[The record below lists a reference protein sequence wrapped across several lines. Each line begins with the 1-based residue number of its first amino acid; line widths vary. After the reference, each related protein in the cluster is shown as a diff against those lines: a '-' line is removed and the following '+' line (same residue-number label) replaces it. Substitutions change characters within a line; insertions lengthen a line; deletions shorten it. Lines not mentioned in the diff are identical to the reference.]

1 MAFKRPPFFS
11 GQAPALDSLA
21 FRLAGAAE
29 ATRLVC
35 AGKSLPDALVA
46 ACQTLKTDNSSR
58 AAIQDIAY
66 NTMRK
71 LGTARFL
78 TSSLV
83 KKSIETDIVKYLLFC
98 ALALLIPDGSVPR
111 YSPFTVV
118 NQAVTAANTIRHA
131 QKAKGLINAVL
142 RNYLRTQE
150 VLLEK
155 VASNDEAKWNYPQW
169 WIDNVKTHYPNQWQ
183 SILEA
188 GNRTPPL
195 TLRVNTR
202 RISPEDYL
210 KHLQQAHISADIIG
224 PYAVRLASPIPVDRI
239 PGFQEGLV
247 SVQDKAA
254 QLAAP
259 LLGLKDGMQVLDA
272 CAAPGGKSAHML
284 ELADIALTALDSG
297 KKRLSMIHENLD
309 RLGLHARVLHGDA
322 TQSDWWD
329 GTLYDCILAD
339 VPCSASG
346 VIRRHPD
353 IRWLRK
359 PEDAQQLAS
368 YAKSIL
374 DNLWVKLK
382 PGGKF
387 LLATCSIWPE
397 ESEEQAVFF
406 AFKPDAHRLDASGQL
421 LPSFNGL
428 NDHDGLFY
436 ALFRKSI

>member
-11 GQAPALDSLA
+11 GPAPALDSLA

-29 ATRLVC
+29 ATRQVC
-35 AGKSLPDALVA
+35 AGRSLPDALMA
-46 ACQTLKTDNSSR
+46 TCQTLKADNSSR

-66 NTMRK
+66 HTMRR
-71 LGTARFL
+71 LGIARFMANA
-78 TSSLV
+78 LV
-83 KKSIETDIVKYLLFC
+83 KRSIEPDIVRYLLFC
-98 ALALLIPDGSVPR
+98 ALGLLIPDGSTPR
-111 YSPFTVV
+111 YSPFTIV
-118 NQAVTAANTIRHA
+118 NQAVAATGTIRHA
-131 QKAKGLINAVL
+131 QRAKGLVNAVL
-142 RNYLRTQE
+142 RNYLRNQQTL
-150 VLLEK
+150 VEK
-155 VASNDEAKWNYPQW
+155 AAVNDEARWNYPQW
-169 WIDNVKTHYPNQWQ
+169 WIDRVKAHYPDQWQ
-183 SILEA
+183 PILET
-188 GNRTPPL
+188 GNQTPPL
-195 TLRVNTR
+195 TLRVNAR
-202 RISPEDYL
+202 RLSPEDYL
-210 KHLQQAHISADIIG
+210 KRLQQEQIDADIIG
-224 PYAVRLASPIPVDRI
+224 PYAVRLASPIPVNRI

-247 SVQDKAA
+247 SVQDMAA
-254 QLAAP
+254 QLATP
-259 LLGLKDGMQVLDA
+259 LLGLKDGLQVLDA

-284 ELADIALTALDSG
+284 ELADISLTALDSG
-297 KKRLSMIHENLD
+297 EKRLTMIHENLD
-309 RLGLHARVLHGDA
+309 RLGLSAKVIHGDA

-359 PEDAQQLAS
+359 PEDAQQLAA
-368 YAKSIL
+368 YAKTIL

-382 PGGKF
+382 PGGK
-387 LLATCSIWPE
+387 LLFATCSIWPE

-406 AFKPDAHRLDASGQL
+406 AFKPDAQRLDASGQL